1 MQIFSDPPWY
11 IVSLHVPDTSDGFVK
26 IVTCISKRT
35 PVFPPETVPERW
47 GVFVWCERGYES
59 WGEVASFF
67 SNCWIPK
74 SSQRLG
80 PYRQANSWT
89 STFGIRA
96 KFLLIAAQHTH
107 SIRIKTHTSSI
118 LTCTNIQNALFS
130 MKISKS
136 NGNPDNS
143 CLKKGHWPNL
153 YFLWHDM

>member
-1 MQIFSDPPWY
+1 MK
-11 IVSLHVPDTSDGFVK
+11 VEAEAKNGVEVDGDGLAHLK
-26 IVTCISKRT
+26 SKEEEGT
-35 PVFPPETVPERW
+35 YFPTTVMPMW
-47 GVFVWCERGYES
+47 GVFVWCERGYEF

-67 SNCWIPK
+67 SNCWFPK

-89 STFGIRA
+89 STFNIHA
-96 KFLLIAAQHTH
+96 KFLFIAAQHTQ

-118 LTCTNIQNALFS
+118 LTCTNVHQKTLLS